1 MTSQER
7 NGLWKNQIHKPF
19 LLYSMSVKF
28 FNKRDPGI
36 QQHCHNTQKQD
47 RHDQP
52 IHLKEVK
59 GQKDTFAIVLLSRGI
74 TARRALFYKGH

>member
-59 GQKDTFAIVLLSRGI
+59 GQKDKMTIVL
-74 TARRALFYKGH
+74 RRKKNAEKR